1 MIKFLFRAALIVI
14 FISAISVHAQ
24 SVASE
29 GDGLLFSPENSVA
42 TKTQFSEPLFLEDRV
57 ASFPQFPSDPFGSSL
72 RIISSLFAV
81 ILLAFAVSW
90 FIQKKGG
97 FGGNAF
103 GRILG
108 VLPLDNKRMIYLVDV
123 MGRVLILGVT
133 DTNVNLLCEITD
145 QETLDT
151 LRLQYEKPSPGMEK
165 LFSFIRPETRND
177 SENNNEDSVP
187 AQNKNQDRLRK
198 LNELLVKRT
207 TREEDS
213 QE

>member
-1 MIKFLFRAALIVI
+1 MVKLLFRAALIII
-14 FISAISVHAQ
+14 FISAMSVYAQ

-29 GDGLLFSPENSVA
+29 GDGLLFSPETDVA
-42 TKTQFSEPLFLEDRV
+42 TKTSQAEPLFLEDRV

-81 ILLAFAVSW
+81 ILLAFVVSW

-103 GRILG
+103 GKILG
-108 VLPLDNKRMIYLVDV
+108 ILPLDNKRMIYLVDV

-133 DTNVNLLCEITD
+133 DNNISLLCEITD

-165 LFSFIRPETRND
+165 LFSFIRPEPGID
-177 SENNNEDSVP
+177 SEKTNEENVQS
-187 AQNKNQDRLRK
+187 QNKSQDRLHR

-207 TREEDS
+207 NRDENLQD
-213 QE
+213 